1 MKKKTIGRLAAASIA
16 AASVVSAM
24 SIPAS
29 AAISLSGNT
38 ANGTVYQVTETTK
51 TTNPDGTVT
60 TKTTV
65 TSYDRVPSGK
75 TGSWV
80 NINSAFDK
88 GDTIY
93 VDTSTGKITTT
104 APASGTYNTYK
115 VGTGSGSNTSSSGTV
130 GSEAAYVKYKFASD
144 SGYVFLGSNNKYYP
158 NLESLRAD
166 GAYLVDRYSPSKS
179 YSFVKSLGGAVYF
192 DTHTGNY
199 SENPNTFTVP
209 ISGSSSTHDEYYYD
223 GYWHNGGWYD
233 SDGVWHSGYYDG
245 GWYDSNGVWHD
256 GYYDYWYNG
265 GWYDSNGVWHDGW
278 YDYNDYTDFDTY
290 DVYKVN
296 GVYYPTLSSA
306 KTAASG
312 TTYRITKVY
321 DYSAPLSN
329 YFSKTTGRYYP
340 TYDDALKASGNSSSN
355 VYTFSYYK
363 DDGYYTGSTGDPY
376 YDLLNS
382 LRKKDTGSSSSS
394 SSSKDTS
401 TPTIGKK
408 KGWTYAANYIKY
420 MGSGSSVTIDMNEED
435 TIPASVT
442 KAMKGRNVNVK
453 FVLENGVVFTING
466 KNITNADEI
475 DISTKYNTG
484 NVPKKLVQ
492 AAYKKNKA
500 VSAAQ
505 ISIDNNSFGA
515 EASVTVKFSTKR
527 AGYKAKLY
535 RYNESKGTLT
545 LVDSAK
551 VQDNGKCTF
560 GDVTRGGDFVIVLY

>member
-1 MKKKTIGRLAAASIA
+1 MIFYEKEIVKMKKKTIGRLAAASIA
-16 AASVVSAM
+16 AATVVSAM

-29 AAISLSGNT
+29 AVLNPSTGTGTIYKVVTTVPSSTPGVQGTSTTSYYTVNT
-38 ANGTVYQVTETTK
+38 GLPTGATVTEV
-51 TTNPDGTVT
+51 N
-60 TKTTV
+60 V
-65 TSYDRVPSGK
+65 TSIYPGQK
-75 TGSWV
+75 
-80 NINSAFDK
+80 IYIDK
-88 GDTIY
+88 
-93 VDTSTGKITTT
+93 STGKISDSK
-104 APASGTYNTYK
+104 P
-115 VGTGSGSNTSSSGTV
+115 SGSNYTEFTVKGSNSGSSGTV
-130 GSEAAYVKYKFASD
+130 GSEAAYVKYKYASD
-144 SGYVFLGSNNKYYP
+144 SGYVFLGSNNKYDP

-166 GAYLVDRYSPSKS
+166 GAYLVDRYSPAKS
-179 YSFVKSLGGAVYF
+179 YTFVKSLGGAVYF

-209 ISGSSSTHDEYYYD
+209 ISGSSSSHDEYYYD

-256 GYYDYWYNG
+256 G
-265 GWYDSNGVWHDGW
+265 W
-278 YDYNDYTDFDTY
+278 YDYYDYTDFDTY

-382 LRKKDTGSSSSS
+382 LRKKDNDSSSSS

-420 MGSGSSVTIDMNEED
+420 MGSGTSVTIDMNEED

-466 KNITNADEI
+466 KDITNADEI

-515 EASVTVKFSTKR
+515 EANVTVKFSTKR

-560 GDVTRGGDFVIVLY
+560 GDVTKGGDFVIVLY